1 MDKQK
6 FKRILLSH
14 GGGGKETSELIGDI
28 IFKGLYGRD
37 AGYGYFYGPHNGSVL
52 NSAGIINN
60 KGVLNNDNGGILNEC
75 GGRSGISAGIS
86 SQKINLSEDAAVL
99 KSPQKI
105 AFTTDGFTVSPVFFK
120 GGDIGKLSVA
130 GTVNDLSVMGA
141 KPLFLSLGLIIEEGF
156 ALDDLKKIINS
167 IADEASKTGVRVATG
182 DTKVVPAGKAD
193 GIFINTSGIGEVLYG
208 GLSVYNI
215 EDGDKIIVSGNV
227 GDHGVA
233 VMSRREGIEMD
244 VEIES
249 DCASL
254 WDIINAVLSGGVNV
268 SAIRDATRGGLAA
281 VLNEWAMAA
290 NIDIYAEEE
299 KIPVSAPVKGFCELL
314 GFEPYQ
320 LACEGRAVF
329 AVKPEFAEKALG
341 ILRSHPIGK
350 NANIIGTAA
359 ARRKSADGGQNN
371 SSGKVILK
379 GIYGVDRILDHPSG
393 ELLPRIC

>member
-1 MDKQK
+1 MNKKK
-6 FKRILLSH
+6 FDGILLSH
-14 GGGGKETSELIGDI
+14 GGGGKETSDLIGGI
-28 IFKGLYGRD
+28 IFNGLYGQD
-37 AGYGYFYGPHNGSVL
+37 AGSGYFYE
-52 NSAGIINN
+52 
-60 KGVLNNDNGGILNEC
+60 LNNGNGRHKGGGIATDIPKTDMTEQN
-75 GGRSGISAGIS
+75 
-86 SQKINLSEDAAVL
+86 QKIKLLEDAAVL

-105 AFTTDGFTVSPVFFK
+105 AFTTDSFTVSPIFFK

-156 ALDDLKKIINS
+156 ASGDLRKIINS
-167 IADEASKTGVRVATG
+167 ISEEADKTGVRVVTG

-193 GIFINTSGIGEVLYG
+193 GIFINTSGIGEILYD

-215 EDGDKIIVSGNV
+215 TAGDIIIVSGNV
-227 GDHGVA
+227 GDHGA
-233 VMSRREGIEMD
+233 AIMSQREGIEMD

-254 WDIINAVLSGGVNV
+254 WDMIAALLADGIKV

-281 VLNEWAMAA
+281 VLNEWTVAA
-290 NIDIYAEEE
+290 GVDICVEED
-299 KIPVSAPVKGFCELL
+299 KIPVSGPVKGFCELL

-329 AVKPEFAEKALG
+329 AVKSEFARRALD
-341 ILRSHPIGK
+341 ILKSHPLGK
-350 NANIIGTAA
+350 NANIIGTAEA
-359 ARRKSADGGQNN
+359 GGKIN
-371 SSGKVILK
+371 KVILK
-379 GIYGVDRILDHPSG
+379 GIYGVDRLLDYSSG

>member
-1 MDKQK
+1 MINKK
-6 FKRILLSH
+6 FEQILLSH
-14 GGGGKETSELIGDI
+14 GGGGKETSELIGGI
-28 IFKGLYGRD
+28 IFNGLYGQD
-37 AGYGYFYGPHNGSVL
+37 AGKDYFYRSHNG
-52 NSAGIINN
+52 GC
-60 KGVLNNDNGGILNEC
+60 LNNGVNSGVSNEGG
-75 GGRSGISAGIS
+75 GISAGIS
-86 SQKINLSEDAAVL
+86 NQKINLLEDAAVL

-156 ALDDLKKIINS
+156 ALDDLRKIIKS
-167 IADEASKTGVRVATG
+167 IAEEAAKTGVRVATG

-193 GIFINTSGIGEVLYG
+193 GIFINTSGIGEILYG
-208 GLSVYNI
+208 GISVYNI
-215 EDGDKIIVSGNV
+215 EDGDIIIVSGNV
-227 GDHGVA
+227 GDHGAA
-233 VMSRREGIEMD
+233 VMSQREGIEMD

-254 WDIINAVLSGGVNV
+254 WGMINAVLSGGIKVKAV
-268 SAIRDATRGGLAA
+268 RDATRGGLAA

-290 NIDIYAEEE
+290 GMDIYAEED
-299 KIPVSAPVKGFCELL
+299 KIPVSPPVKGFCELL

-329 AVKPEFAEKALG
+329 AVKPEFAEKTLG
-341 ILRSHPIGK
+341 ILRSHPLGK
-350 NANIIGTAA
+350 NANIIGTAF
-359 ARRKSADGGQNN
+359 ARIKRKSWDGGRNN
-371 SSGKVILK
+371 FSGKVILK
-379 GIYGVDRILDHPSG
+379 GIYGVERILDYPSG

>member
-1 MDKQK
+1 MNKK
-6 FKRILLSH
+6 KYERILLSH
-14 GGGGKETSELIGDI
+14 GGGGKETSELIGGV
-28 IFKGLYGRD
+28 IFNGLYGQD
-37 AGYGYFYGPHNGSVL
+37 AGKDYFYRSHNGGGVNNGL
-52 NSAGIINN
+52 NS
-60 KGVLNNDNGGILNEC
+60 GVSNEGG
-75 GGRSGISAGIS
+75 GISADIS
-86 SQKINLSEDAAVL
+86 NQKINLLEDAAVL

-156 ALDDLKKIINS
+156 ALDGLRKIIKS
-167 IADEASKTGVRVATG
+167 IAEEAAKTGVRVATG

-193 GIFINTSGIGEVLYG
+193 GIFINTSGIGEILYG
-208 GLSVYNI
+208 DISVYNI
-215 EDGDKIIVSGNV
+215 EDGDIIIVSGNV
-227 GDHGVA
+227 GDHGAA
-233 VMSRREGIEMD
+233 VMSQREGIEMD

-254 WDIINAVLSGGVNV
+254 WGMINAVLSCGIKVKAV
-268 SAIRDATRGGLAA
+268 RDATRGGLAA

-290 NIDIYAEEE
+290 DIDIYAEED
-299 KIPVSAPVKGFCELL
+299 KIPVSLPVKGFCELL

-329 AVKPEFAEKALG
+329 AVKPEFAEKTIG
-341 ILRSHPIGK
+341 ILRSHPLGK
-350 NANIIGTAA
+350 NANIIGTAV
-359 ARRKSADGGQNN
+359 ARIKRKSADGERNN
-371 SSGKVILK
+371 STGKVILK
-379 GIYGVDRILDHPSG
+379 GIYGVERILDYPSG

>member
-1 MDKQK
+1 MNKK
-6 FKRILLSH
+6 KYERILLSH
-14 GGGGKETSELIGDI
+14 GGGGKETSELIGGI
-28 IFKGLYGRD
+28 IFNGLYGR
-37 AGYGYFYGPHNGSVL
+37 
-52 NSAGIINN
+52 
-60 KGVLNNDNGGILNEC
+60 NGG
-75 GGRSGISAGIS
+75 SGDLHGLHNRHNDSGFAVNTSG
-86 SQKINLSEDAAVL
+86 QKIKLLDDAAVL
-99 KSPQKI
+99 KSPQNI
-105 AFTTDGFTVSPVFFK
+105 AFTTDSFTVSPIFFK

-156 ALDDLKKIINS
+156 SSEDLIEIIKGIS
-167 IADEASKTGVRVATG
+167 QEADKTGVIVVTG

-193 GIFINTSGIGEVLYG
+193 GIFINTSGIGEVLYD

-215 EDGDKIIVSGNV
+215 TPGDIIIVSGNV
-227 GDHGVA
+227 GDHGAA
-233 VMSRREGIEMD
+233 VMSQREGMEMD

-254 WDIINAVLSGGVNV
+254 WDMINAVLGGGITV

-290 NIDIYAEEE
+290 GVDIYVEED
-299 KIPVSAPVKGFCELL
+299 KIPVNGSVRGFCELL

-329 AVKPEFAEKALG
+329 AVKPEFAEKALN
-341 ILRSHPIGK
+341 ILKSHPLGK
-350 NANIIGTAA
+350 NAKIIGTACGNNNFGA
-359 ARRKSADGGQNN
+359 ETAGAGQTGGGRNGNGQELKKLK
-371 SSGKVILK
+371 GKVILK
-379 GIYGVDRILDHPSG
+379 GIYGVNRLLDYPSG

>member
-1 MDKQK
+1 MNKK
-6 FKRILLSH
+6 KYERILLSH
-14 GGGGKETSELIGDI
+14 GGGGKETSELIGGI
-28 IFKGLYGRD
+28 IFNGLYGQD
-37 AGYGYFYGPHNGSVL
+37 AVNNCFHGLNNGDIMNNEN
-52 NSAGIINN
+52 NS
-60 KGVLNNDNGGILNEC
+60 GVLNEGGLI
-75 GGRSGISAGIS
+75 ISDGVS
-86 SQKINLSEDAAVL
+86 NQKINLLEDAAVL

-156 ALDDLKKIINS
+156 DLEDLRKIIKS
-167 IADEASKTGVRVATG
+167 ISEEAAKTGVRVATG

-193 GIFINTSGIGEVLYG
+193 GIFINTSGIGEILYDE
-208 GLSVYNI
+208 LSVYNI
-215 EDGDKIIVSGNV
+215 AAGDIIIVSGNV
-227 GDHGVA
+227 GDHGTA
-233 VMSRREGIEMD
+233 VMSQREGIEMD

-254 WDIINAVLSGGVNV
+254 WSIIDAVLSCGIKV

-290 NIDIYAEEE
+290 GMDIYVEED
-299 KIPVSAPVKGFCELL
+299 KIPVSGPVKGFCELL

-341 ILRSHPIGK
+341 ILRSHPLGK
-350 NANIIGTAA
+350 NADIIGKA
-359 ARRKSADGGQNN
+359 GGGGVSGRQD

-379 GIYGVDRILDHPSG
+379 GIYGVNRLLDYPSG

>member
-1 MDKQK
+1 MNKK
-6 FKRILLSH
+6 KYERILLSH
-14 GGGGKETSELIGDI
+14 GGGGKETSELIGGI
-28 IFKGLYGRD
+28 IFNGLYGQ
-37 AGYGYFYGPHNGSVL
+37 
-52 NSAGIINN
+52 
-60 KGVLNNDNGGILNEC
+60 NGGSDDLYGLHNRHNDSDFAVNI
-75 GGRSGISAGIS
+75 SG
-86 SQKINLSEDAAVL
+86 QKIKLLEDAAVL
-99 KSPQKI
+99 KSPQNI
-105 AFTTDGFTVSPVFFK
+105 AFTTDSFTVSPVFFK

-156 ALDDLKKIINS
+156 ASEDLRKIIES
-167 IADEASKTGVRVATG
+167 ISEEADKTGVIVVTG

-193 GIFINTSGIGEVLYG
+193 GIFINTSGIGEILHD

-215 EDGDKIIVSGNV
+215 AAGDIIIVSGNV
-227 GDHGVA
+227 GDHGAA
-233 VMSRREGIEMD
+233 VMSLREGIEMD

-254 WDIINAVLSGGVNV
+254 WDMIETILKGGIGV

-290 NIDIYAEEE
+290 GVDIYVEED
-299 KIPVSAPVKGFCELL
+299 KIPVNDSVRGFCELL

-329 AVKPEFAEKALG
+329 AVKSEFAEKALN
-341 ILRSHPIGK
+341 ILKSHPLGK
-350 NANIIGTAA
+350 DAKIIGTV
-359 ARRKSADGGQNN
+359 GGNN
-371 SSGKVILK
+371 SFEAETRGAGQTVGGRNIKGTELKGKVVLK
-379 GIYGVDRILDHPSG
+379 GIYGVNRLLDYPSG

>member
-1 MDKQK
+1 MNKK
-6 FKRILLSH
+6 KYERILLSH
-14 GGGGKETSELIGDI
+14 GGGGKETSELIGGI
-28 IFKGLYGRD
+28 IFNGLYGQD
-37 AGYGYFYGPHNGSVL
+37 AGNGYFYGSHNG
-52 NSAGIINN
+52 GKINN
-60 KGVLNNDNGGILNEC
+60 SDTLNNDVILNKS
-75 GGRSGISAGIS
+75 GGISAGIS
-86 SQKINLSEDAAVL
+86 NQKINLLEDAAVL

-167 IADEASKTGVRVATG
+167 IADEAAKTGVRIATG

-193 GIFINTSGIGEVLYG
+193 GIFINTSGIGEVLYDS
-208 GLSVYNI
+208 LSVYNI
-215 EDGDKIIVSGNV
+215 ENGDKIIVSGNV
-227 GDHGVA
+227 GDHGAA
-233 VMSRREGIEMD
+233 VMSQREGIEMD

-254 WDIINAVLSGGVNV
+254 WGMINAVLSGGIKV

-290 NIDIYAEEE
+290 DIDIYAEED

-329 AVKPEFAEKALG
+329 AVRPEFAEKTLG
-341 ILRSHPIGK
+341 ILRSHPLGK
-350 NANIIGTAA
+350 NADIIGTAGGRGA
-359 ARRKSADGGQNN
+359 IRRQS

-379 GIYGVDRILDHPSG
+379 GIYGVERILDYPSG

>member
-1 MDKQK
+1 MDNKK
-6 FKRILLSH
+6 FEKILLSH
-14 GGGGKETSELIGDI
+14 GGGGKETSELIGGI
-28 IFKGLYGRD
+28 IFNGLYGQD
-37 AGYGYFYGPHNGSVL
+37 AGNNCFQGL
-52 NSAGIINN
+52 NSGDIVNN
-60 KGVLNNDNGGILNEC
+60 ENSGGVLNEC
-75 GGRSGISAGIS
+75 GV
-86 SQKINLSEDAAVL
+86 INLLEDAAVL

-156 ALDDLKKIINS
+156 ALDDLRKIINS
-167 IADEASKTGVRVATG
+167 IADEAAKTGVMIATG
-182 DTKVVPAGKAD
+182 DTKVVPLGKAD

-208 GLSVYNI
+208 DISVYNI
-215 EDGDKIIVSGNV
+215 EDGDIIIVSGNV
-227 GDHGVA
+227 GDHGAA
-233 VMSRREGIEMD
+233 VMSQREGIEMD

-254 WDIINAVLSGGVNV
+254 WGMINAVLSRGIKVN
-268 SAIRDATRGGLAA
+268 AIRDATRGGLAA

-290 NIDIYAEEE
+290 GMDIYVEED
-299 KIPVSAPVKGFCELL
+299 KIPVSGPVKGFCELL

-329 AVKPEFAEKALG
+329 AVKPEFADKTLG
-341 ILRSHPIGK
+341 ILRSHPLGK
-350 NANIIGTAA
+350 NADIIGKAV
-359 ARRKSADGGQNN
+359 ARTGTKSSDGGGGRKN

-379 GIYGVDRILDHPSG
+379 GIYGVDRILDYPSG

>member
-1 MDKQK
+1 MNKK
-6 FKRILLSH
+6 KYERILLSH
-14 GGGGKETSELIGDI
+14 GGGGKETSELIGGI
-28 IFKGLYGRD
+28 IFNGLYGQD
-37 AGYGYFYGPHNGSVL
+37 TGNGYFYGLHNG
-52 NSAGIINN
+52 GC
-60 KGVLNNDNGGILNEC
+60 LNNGVNNGVSNE
-75 GGRSGISAGIS
+75 GGGISADIS
-86 SQKINLSEDAAVL
+86 KQKINLLEDAAVL

-120 GGDIGKLSVA
+120 GGDIGKLCVA

-156 ALDDLKKIINS
+156 ALDDLRKIIKS
-167 IADEASKTGVRVATG
+167 ISEEAAKTGVRVATG

-193 GIFINTSGIGEVLYG
+193 GIFINTSGIGEILYDE
-208 GLSVYNI
+208 LSVYNI
-215 EDGDKIIVSGNV
+215 AAGDIIIVSGNV
-227 GDHGVA
+227 GDHGAA
-233 VMSRREGIEMD
+233 VMSQREGIEMD

-254 WDIINAVLSGGVNV
+254 WDMIDKVLKGGIKAG
-268 SAIRDATRGGLAA
+268 AIRDATRGGLAA

-290 NIDIYAEEE
+290 GMDIYVEED
-299 KIPVSAPVKGFCELL
+299 KIPVSGPVKGFCELL

-329 AVKPEFAEKALG
+329 AVKPEFAEKTLG
-341 ILRSHPIGK
+341 ILRSHPLGK
-350 NANIIGTAA
+350 NADIIGTAGGGGVS
-359 ARRKSADGGQNN
+359 RRRD

-379 GIYGVDRILDHPSG
+379 GIYGVERILDYPSG